1 MLEIKELS
9 SISGYCTLR
18 QRNQLPSQPGIYIVT
33 DVKDRLLY
41 IGKTTNLKHR
51 WAGSS
56 HHRYKQLS
64 RQGLDKVTLYYILAP
79 ILELDKLEKEYINL
93 LTPTL
98 NDSRVKEYLPK
109 KSPRFSE
116 LQRLLKLT
124 NQPLF
129 PSCQHK
135 FRNGQTV
142 LREPCDLLRGFIAGV
157 YEDEK
162 PHILVICQQNMGQII
177 YKSLKHRTKKRFYLP
192 TDYETIPGYRF
203 DIRQGVVIF
212 IELFDCDW
220 AEAVF
225 EAVYPD
231 LVESQFAGVYVKQLQ
246 NLNSWNRSLK
256 DIVVNYEK
264 PKQAYLLGISK
275 NLTILPSN
283 YTLNQDLIW

>member
-1 MLEIKELS
+1 MLDKEFENVLYNFISPVTGKIKIDSGYTLIGDNDSFSYS
-9 SISGYCTLR
+9 SPILIDIKQDIIDLRRRISGF
-18 QRNQLPSQPGIYIVT
+18 
-33 DVKDRLLY
+33 D
-41 IGKTTNLKHR
+41 
-51 WAGSS
+51 
-56 HHRYKQLS
+56 
-64 RQGLDKVTLYYILAP
+64 
-79 ILELDKLEKEYINL
+79 ELDKLEKEYINL

-177 YKSLKHRTKKRFYLP
+177 YKSLIILGKRLVVSP
-192 TDYETIPGYRF
+192 TPIWMQMIQLMMTVMTALILKMKMIP
-203 DIRQGVVIF
+203 
-212 IELFDCDW
+212 L
-220 AEAVF
+220 
-225 EAVYPD
+225 
-231 LVESQFAGVYVKQLQ
+231 S
-246 NLNSWNRSLK
+246 
-256 DIVVNYEK
+256 
-264 PKQAYLLGISK
+264 
-275 NLTILPSN
+275 
-283 YTLNQDLIW
+283 